1 MNEKIPSNAGFTN
14 TGCPKKNCAM
24 LKMVIFLLISGKS
37 SFFKGVVLRESLGT
51 ILQDLNVEN
60 CTEISNLWVYKGL
73 ILTG

>member
-1 MNEKIPSNAGFTN
+1 MSYS

-37 SFFKGVVLRESLGT
+37 SFLKVLRESLGS

-73 ILTG
+73 RLTG